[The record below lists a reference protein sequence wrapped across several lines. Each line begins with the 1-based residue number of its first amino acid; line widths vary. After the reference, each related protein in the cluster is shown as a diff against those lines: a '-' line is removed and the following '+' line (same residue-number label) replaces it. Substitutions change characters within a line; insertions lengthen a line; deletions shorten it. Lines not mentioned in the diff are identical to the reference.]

1 MTTSSVLA
9 WHFVADKLRDGRPIP
24 RKGVWLKHETECVMC
39 EAGLHASRRLLDALQ
54 YAPGKMLCRVECV
67 DVAAEQDD
75 KLVCHKRKI
84 IARFDSEEL
93 LWRASRKFA
102 LDVIHLWP
110 APKVVIKF
118 LKTGDKSLRAAALDA
133 ARDAAW
139 SAARAAAWGAARA
152 AAWDAAHGAAKGAAW
167 AAAKG
172 AAWDAAKGAAWD
184 AARSAQ
190 NKWLTREVMKIIR
203 RQP

>member
-1 MTTSSVLA
+1 MKSVLA

-118 LKTGDKSLRAAALDA
+118 LKTGDKSLRAAAWDA

-139 SAARAAAWGAARA
+139 SAARAAARAAAWGAARDAAWA
-152 AAWDAAHGAAKGAAW
+152 AAWDAVRDAARDAAW
-167 AAAKG
+167 
-172 AAWDAAKGAAWD
+172 GAAWD
-184 AARSAQ
+184 AARDAVWVAQ

>member
-1 MTTSSVLA
+1 MKSVLA

-118 LKTGDKSLRAAALDA
+118 LKTGDKSLRAAA
-133 ARDAAW
+133 W
-139 SAARAAAWGAARA
+139 AAAGA
-152 AAWDAAHGAAKGAAW
+152 AAW
-167 AAAKG
+167 AAAGDAAG
-172 AAWDAAKGAAWD
+172 AAAWAAWAAAGDAAGDAWAAAGDAAGDAWAAAGAA
-184 AARSAQ
+184 AGAAQ